1 MQDKLFWNENK
12 NNIIFVTYLL
22 SKYWAS
28 NVLVTIV
35 EADVK

>member
-1 MQDKLFWNENK
+1 MQDKLFCNENK
-12 NNIIFVTYLL
+12 NNSMITYLL